1 MTKDEYVKILQKE
14 EDDNAQEAEDN
25 GYGSG
30 YYDGLDYAVDLAE
43 KLDEPK
49 KAVIPQFV
57 ADWIEEAKVYYGDE
71 VDPLRIIFWI
81 GDYISDADSHY
92 EWLKNIDNQKLLL
105 NAIANGYEVDNK
117 IEKYVRLKGF
127 AGTISYLNYDVNSKD
142 FFVDTTELDSCTKI
156 KFTKSWLKDN
166 FPEYEAYN
174 NAGLLEFEEV
184 GRK

>member
-1 MTKDEYVKILQKE
+1 MTKDE
-14 EDDNAQEAEDN
+14 
-25 GYGSG
+25 
-30 YYDGLDYAVDLAE
+30 
-43 KLDEPK
+43 PK
-49 KAVIPQFV
+49 KVVIPQFV

-71 VDPLRIIFWI
+71 VNLLGIVYWI
-81 GDYISDADSHY
+81 RNYCADIELHY

-105 NAIANGYEVDNK
+105 NAIVNGYEVDNK

-184 GRK
+184 EDD